1 MRIPS
6 SFRRSGE
13 RDDQAMT
20 PMIDMVFLLLVFF
33 VCASIGHIRESL
45 LPTEFAAGSLESTEA
60 PPEPKPFGEVWLL
73 LRQSDAGNTL
83 VQVNRGGEEYED
95 LDRLTQT
102 LAALAG
108 TTTEIPVV
116 LDVQPDVPLGE
127 MIHVYD
133 ACRAAGF
140 ESINFAAEVDS
151 AAKAR
156 PAS

>member
-6 SFRRSGE
+6 NFHRSDE
-13 RDDQAMT
+13 REDQAMT

-60 PPEPKPFGEVWLL
+60 PPPQPFGEVWLF
-73 LRQSDAGNTL
+73 LRQSDGETV
-83 VQVNRGGEEYED
+83 VQVNRGGEEYTDFEQ
-95 LDRLTQT
+95 LTQT

-108 TTTEIPVV
+108 ATTEIPVI
-116 LDVQPDVPLGE
+116 LDIEPDVPLGR
-127 MIHVYD
+127 MIAVYD

-140 ESINFAAEVDS
+140 QSINFATEPE
-151 AAKAR
+151 AAPKP
-156 PAS
+156 PAKS